1 MVSQRL
7 TEQDVHNAAQ
17 TLIDN
22 RQQASALA
30 VFKQLERGSLTTIT
44 KYLKTFHN
52 ERVHIDEPLQALH
65 LPDHLSQSAQKLI
78 EQMWQHSNVIAN
90 EHLSEKEDALIT
102 QEKALEK
109 KAVEQAAVQEEQLKT
124 IEILKKDL
132 ARQDMQIHKLQASL
146 DSAQNKMDKQ
156 SQKITESN
164 QKILSLSEQKGF
176 LEGQIKIYAAS
187 FKNNK

>member
-1 MVSQRL
+1 MASQRL

-17 TLIDN
+17 TLIDDG
-22 RQQASALA
+22 QQASALA

-44 KYLKTFHN
+44 KHLKTFHN
-52 ERVHIDEPLQALH
+52 ERVLIDEPLQALH

-78 EQMWQHSNVIAN
+78 EQMWQHSNVIAH
-90 EHLSEKEDALIT
+90 EQLLEKEHALIT

-109 KAVEQAAVQEEQLKT
+109 KAVEQASVQEEQLKT
-124 IEILKKDL
+124 IDMLKKDL
-132 ARQDMQIHKLQASL
+132 ARQDMQIHKLQASM
-146 DSAQNKMDKQ
+146 DSAQNKIDKQ

-176 LEGQIKIYAAS
+176 LEGQIKVYAE
-187 FKNNK
+187 K